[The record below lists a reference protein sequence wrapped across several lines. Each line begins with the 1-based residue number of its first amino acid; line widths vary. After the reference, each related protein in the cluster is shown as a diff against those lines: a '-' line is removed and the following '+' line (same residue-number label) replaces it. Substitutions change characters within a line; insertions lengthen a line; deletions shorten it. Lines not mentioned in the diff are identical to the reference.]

1 MLASPWAVGS
11 WAIGTVVH
19 CLGGGVHDRTIA
31 LRAAVVL
38 VQKIQA
44 ELRLRSGA
52 ASIKSVSVR
61 LRQLRAPVAR
71 RLLAISPD
79 APEAAGTGKNQPD
92 ALRARVARLQRFHG
106 FRQNTPES
114 LGTSI
119 ETGDYGSR
127 VQMMCTHAQ
136 RRSWRAGPRGWVAGP
151 RLDVQV
157 FLRGEA

>member
-11 WAIGTVVH
+11 WGCGTVVDG
-19 CLGGGVHDRTIA
+19 LGGGVHDGTIA

-79 APEAAGTGKNQPD
+79 ASEAAGTGKNQPD

-106 FRQNTPES
+106 VREKTPGS

-119 ETGDYGSR
+119 GNGGL
-127 VQMMCTHAQ
+127 Q
-136 RRSWRAGPRGWVAGP
+136 GP
-151 RLDVQV
+151 RLKDVSKRTE
-157 FLRGEA
+157 LELGGRARRG

>member
-79 APEAAGTGKNQPD
+79 ASEAAGTGKNQPD

-119 ETGDYGSR
+119 ETGGLQVPSSNDVHTRTASKLEGRTAR
-127 VQMMCTHAQ
+127 VGGRPSA
-136 RRSWRAGPRGWVAGP
+136 RRAGVLTR
-151 RLDVQV
+151 
-157 FLRGEA
+157 